1 MKALIISADNFEDS
15 ELLYPYYRI
24 KEEGWTVDVAAARMG
39 QITGKHGYSV
49 TVDKTFEE
57 VDPAQ
62 YDLLVIPGGKAPEE
76 VRLSK
81 DALRIVKSFFADDKY
96 VASICHGPQV
106 LISAGEIAGKSVT
119 CWQGIKDDIIAAG
132 GRYHDTEV
140 VLDGNLISSRKPDD
154 LPAFMREVV
163 SVMRELSRLETG
175 KRKIA

>member
-24 KEEGWTVDVAAARMG
+24 KEEGWTVDVAAARIG

-49 TVDKTFEE
+49 SVDKTFQE
-57 VDPAQ
+57 VDPAG

-81 DALRIVKSFFADDKY
+81 DALRIVKSFFTDDKY

-106 LISAGEIAGKSVT
+106 LISAGEMAGKSVT

-140 VLDGNLISSRKPDD
+140 VLDGNLISSRMPDD